1 MLSAFAQ
8 IWRMMCY
15 EWFDAVRSRRVV
27 VALLL
32 YMAAATCTMYW
43 SISMLGR
50 LENQLSSLLQ
60 LPQTERTGVVSKT
73 LWQSKHFQDMMRHSM
88 QSDLVYQDI
97 FGRHPVE
104 LIYAWLLFFYMPMLV
119 VLVAANRIPE
129 EVGSGSVRY
138 IMFRTTRGAWVL
150 GKFCGQLSLIALA
163 VLCSGVCAYLVALFR
178 LGQYVPPDILYNMLV
193 WAAKAWVYSVP
204 FVGLVMG
211 LSLFTK
217 SPGKSTII
225 GLLAILACFVVTVMV
240 VHFSTYTGWRS
251 FLPYV
256 AALLPTDYEML
267 LWRKGGIP
275 LATGVTTLISLGF
288 FYLGIGYFF
297 FRKRDC

>member
-1 MLSAFAQ
+1 MSAFSQ

-15 EWFDAVRSRRVV
+15 EWFDAVRSRRVL

-50 LENQLSSLLQ
+50 LEKELSTLLQ
-60 LPQTERTGVVSKT
+60 LPQTERTGIISKT
-73 LWQSKHFQDMMRHSM
+73 LWQSKPFQRIMRDVS
-88 QSDLVYQDI
+88 QSQPVYQDLV
-97 FGRHPVE
+97 GKHPVE

-119 VLVAANRIPE
+119 VLVSAMRIPE

-138 IMFRTTRGAWVL
+138 IMSRSTRGAWVL
-150 GKFCGQLSLIALA
+150 GKFCGQLSLIGLA
-163 VLCSGVCAYLVALFR
+163 VLCSGVCAYLVALLR
-178 LGQYVPPDILYNMLV
+178 LGRYVPPDILCNMLV

-217 SPGKSTII
+217 SAGKSTIV

-240 VHFSTYTGWRS
+240 VHFSAYTGWRS
-251 FLPYV
+251 FLPYLASV
-256 AALLPTDYEML
+256 LPTDYEML
-267 LWRKGGIP
+267 LWRNRGIP
-275 LATGVTTLISLGF
+275 LATGVVTLISLGF
-288 FYLGIGYFF
+288 FYLGVGYFF

>member
-1 MLSAFAQ
+1 MGVISQL
-8 IWRMMCY
+8 WRMMCY
-15 EWFDAVRSRRVV
+15 EWFDAVRSRRVL

-32 YMAAATCTMYW
+32 YMAAAACTMHW
-43 SISMLGR
+43 SVSTLGR
-50 LENQLSSLLQ
+50 METELSTLLQ
-60 LPQTERTGVVSKT
+60 LPRTEQTGLISKT
-73 LWQSKHFQDMMRHSM
+73 LWQSKMFQRMMREMVQDKH
-88 QSDLVYQDI
+88 VYDDI
-97 FGRHPVE
+97 FGRHPAE

-119 VLVAANRIPE
+119 VLVSATRIPE

-138 IMFRTTRGAWVL
+138 IMFRSTRGVWVL
-150 GKFCGQLSLIALA
+150 GKFLGQLSLIALA
-163 VLCSGVCAYLVALFR
+163 VLCSGLCAYLVLLVR
-178 LGQYVPPDILYNMLV
+178 LGRYVPPDILCNMLV

-217 SPGKSTII
+217 SAGKSTIV
-225 GLLAILACFVVTVMV
+225 GLLAILACFVVTVMT

-256 AALLPTDYEML
+256 AAVLPTDYEML
-267 LWRKGGIP
+267 LWRSSRVP
-275 LATGVTTLISLGF
+275 LATGSATLISLGF

>member
-1 MLSAFAQ
+1 MSALVQ
-8 IWRMMCY
+8 VWRMTCY
-15 EWFDAVRSRRVV
+15 EWFDAVRSRRVL

-32 YMAAATCTMYW
+32 YMAVAACTMYW
-43 SISMLGR
+43 LITMVGR
-50 LENQLSSLLQ
+50 LETQLVKLLQ
-60 LPQTERTGVVSKT
+60 LPQSERTGIVST
-73 LWQSKHFQDMMRHSM
+73 TMWQSKAFQEMMRHAM
-88 QSDLVYQDI
+88 QSDAVYQDI
-97 FGRHPVE
+97 VGKHPVE

-138 IMFRTTRGAWVL
+138 IMFRSTRGAWVL
-150 GKFCGQLSLIALA
+150 GKFFGQLSLIALA
-163 VLCSGVCAYLVALFR
+163 VLCSGVCAYLVAVLR
-178 LGQYVPPDILYNMLV
+178 LGRYVPPDILYNMLV
-193 WAAKAWVYSVP
+193 WALKAWVYAVP

-225 GLLAILACFVVTVMV
+225 GLLAILACFVVTVLV
-240 VHFSTYTGWRS
+240 THFSAYTGWRS
-251 FLPYV
+251 FLPYL

-267 LWRKGGIP
+267 LWRSGRVP